1 MALAQMISHIPVL
14 YHEVMALLAPQAGGR
29 YIDGTLGA
37 GGHTAGI
44 LERSAPDG
52 QVLAFDRDPSAIAF
66 ARQQLGKLAE
76 RVIFV
81 QASFA
86 HMGDLAAAHDF
97 TAVDGI
103 LLDLGFSSRQ
113 LDDPARGFSLMHDG
127 PLDMRLDPAQPTGA
141 ADLVNHLA
149 EAELAQL
156 FWQYGEEKQSRRLA
170 RAIVAQRPVTTTGQL
185 AAIVSAELSGHGGT
199 RRERARQRRIH
210 PATRI
215 FQALR
220 IAVNDEL
227 AALTAVLPVA
237 VELLKIGGRLAVISF
252 HSLED
257 RPVKQFFRQQSLS
270 CVCPPAQPV
279 CSCGGRA
286 RLKLI
291 QRKAVQPTAAEI
303 AQNPRSRSARLRVAE
318 RLR

>member
-1 MALAQMISHIPVL
+1 MTLAQMISHIPVL

-66 ARQQLGKLAE
+66 ARQQLGELAD

-86 HMGDLAAAHDF
+86 QMGDLAAAHGF

-113 LDDPARGFSLMHDG
+113 LDDPARGFSFLQDG
-127 PLDMRLDPAQPTGA
+127 PLDMRLDPAQPASA
-141 ADLVNHLA
+141 ADLVNDLA
-149 EAELAQL
+149 EAELARL

-185 AAIVSAELSGHGGT
+185 AAIVSAELLGGA
-199 RRERARQRRIH
+199 RERRGRAPERRIH
-210 PATRI
+210 PATRV

-220 IAVNDEL
+220 IAVNEEL

-237 VELLKIGGRLAVISF
+237 LELLKVGGRMAVISF

-257 RPVKQFFRQQSLS
+257 RPVKQFFRQQSQS
-270 CVCPPAQPV
+270 CVCPPELPV
-279 CSCGGRA
+279 CRCGGQA
-286 RLKLI
+286 RFKLV
-291 QRKAVQPTAAEI
+291 QRKVIQPTAVEI
-303 AQNPRSRSARLRVAE
+303 AQNPRSRSARLRVIE
-318 RLR
+318 RLL

>member
-1 MALAQMISHIPVL
+1 
-14 YHEVMALLAPQAGGR
+14 MALLAPQAGGR

-37 GGHTAGI
+37 GGHAAGI

-52 QVLAFDRDPSAIAF
+52 EVLAFDRDPSAIAF
-66 ARQQLGKLAE
+66 ARQQLGELAE

-86 HMGDLAAAHDF
+86 EMGDLAAAHGF

-113 LDDPARGFSLMHDG
+113 LDDPARGFSFLHDG
-127 PLDMRLDPAQPTGA
+127 PLDMRLDPAQPTSA
-141 ADLVNHLA
+141 ANLVNNLA
-149 EAELAQL
+149 EAELARL

-170 RAIVAQRPVTTTGQL
+170 RAIVVQRPVTTTGQL
-185 AAIVSAELSGHGGT
+185 AAIVSAELSGHGRT
-199 RRERARQRRIH
+199 RRERGRSGHAPGGRAPGGRIH

-237 VELLKIGGRLAVISF
+237 VDLLKIGGRLAVISF

-270 CVCPPAQPV
+270 CVCPPVQPV
-279 CSCGGRA
+279 CNCGGRA

-318 RLR
+318 RLL